1 MTQQSVVAQQEWS
14 GREELA
20 EAMIPLIGRLYRKN
34 NVVPSVYGR
43 KLINQSAI
51 DIIKA
56 HRVVRRI
63 DGEELSLKATKAILD
78 EIEALNVGSVSVD
91 LGRLNKKFKES
102 GSVDLNA
109 FLSNEL
115 GEKVGQA
122 GATDSTLR

>member
-1 MTQQSVVAQQEWS
+1 MTQQSVVAQEEWS

-34 NVVPSVYGR
+34 NVVTSIYGR

-63 DGEELSLKATKAILD
+63 DGEEL
-78 EIEALNVGSVSVD
+78 
-91 LGRLNKKFKES
+91 
-102 GSVDLNA
+102 DLNDTCLLYTSDA
-109 FLSNEL
+109 ADE
-115 GEKVGQA
+115 
-122 GATDSTLR
+122 